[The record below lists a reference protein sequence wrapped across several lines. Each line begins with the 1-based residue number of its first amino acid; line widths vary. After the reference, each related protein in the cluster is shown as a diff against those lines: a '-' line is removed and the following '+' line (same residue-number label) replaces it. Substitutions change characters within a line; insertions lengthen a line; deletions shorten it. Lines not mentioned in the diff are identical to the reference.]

1 MRHHIFR
8 RGSHVYNSQ
17 NKMAKEQKKP
27 ELIPNKIVTEIE
39 QAEEAEM
46 GNPVPSQEK
55 LEQLAS
61 WLTPELEKHA
71 LEIAN
76 LAMIGKIRAGENLSE
91 VKAKLAPTV
100 KKSAEQLAY
109 KLVHA
114 VKEIRF

>member
-1 MRHHIFR
+1 
-8 RGSHVYNSQ
+8 
-17 NKMAKEQKKP
+17 MAKRP

-91 VKAKLAPTV
+91 VKAKHTANAIHSKRNVGFICSL
-100 KKSAEQLAY
+100 
-109 KLVHA
+109 
-114 VKEIRF
+114 F